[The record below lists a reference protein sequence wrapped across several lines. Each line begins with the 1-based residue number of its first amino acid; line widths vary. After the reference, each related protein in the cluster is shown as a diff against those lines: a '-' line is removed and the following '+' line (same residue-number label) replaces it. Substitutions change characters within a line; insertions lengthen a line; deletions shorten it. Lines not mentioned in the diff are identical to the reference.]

1 MELEKKQIREKN
13 RLGMIISIIIAV
25 SILLITVLGFVNA
38 VTPPLLVRLAV
49 GILIILVVTLLYGK
63 FKDSMVYR
71 HICSVAMILLYLV
84 TIFSGDLPEMYA
96 IVYSIAM
103 LVMLFSSMQMSIM
116 GAGAAILGT
125 VVYGIMLINK
135 GTMTPVAFV
144 VDIVY
149 VVATCTI
156 ACAITKL
163 QNRQNAESIQT
174 VRHGADQQLKTSH
187 DIVHLAEELNKRFVD
202 AQEMAS
208 ALTETMKTSNDSVS
222 EIAQSTRM
230 NAEAIEKQTGQTADI
245 QQSINDVGDEARN
258 MEEISTRTHA
268 SVEEGVLLIEQLKK
282 QATEVAKINTE
293 TKQTTEQLNE
303 SIRDVQEI
311 TNTILGISSQTNLLA
326 LNASIEAARAGE
338 AGKGFAVVADEIRK
352 LSEDTRK
359 ATEEI
364 SNIIAKLT
372 EDAESAAN
380 SMTLSAEYADKQNEL
395 ITQTGDKL
403 VSIKAETD
411 VLYNGVMQVSNS
423 VANIVT
429 ANGLIMDSIT
439 NLSATEQ
446 QVAASTETAMSL
458 SDSSMDALKNMNA
471 VLGDISQISEE
482 MGRVARG

>member
-1 MELEKKQIREKN
+1 M
-13 RLGMIISIIIAV
+13 
-25 SILLITVLGFVNA
+25 
-38 VTPPLLVRLAV
+38 
-49 GILIILVVTLLYGK
+49 
-63 FKDSMVYR
+63 
-71 HICSVAMILLYLV
+71 
-84 TIFSGDLPEMYA
+84 
-96 IVYSIAM
+96 
-103 LVMLFSSMQMSIM
+103 
-116 GAGAAILGT
+116 
-125 VVYGIMLINK
+125 
-135 GTMTPVAFV
+135 
-144 VDIVY
+144 
-149 VVATCTI
+149 
-156 ACAITKL
+156 
-163 QNRQNAESIQT
+163 
-174 VRHGADQQLKTSH
+174 
-187 DIVHLAEELNKRFVD
+187 
-202 AQEMAS
+202 
-208 ALTETMKTSNDSVS
+208 TETMKTSNDSVS

>member
-1 MELEKKQIREKN
+1 MDFEKKQIMEKN
-13 RLGMIISIIIAV
+13 RMGMIISIIITV
-25 SILLITVLGFVNA
+25 SILLITALGFFNGIKI
-38 VTPPLLVRLAV
+38 PLIIRLII
-49 GILIILVVTLLYGK
+49 GILSILAVTLLYVK
-63 FKDSMVYR
+63 FKDKLMYR
-71 HICSVAMILLYLV
+71 HICSAVMIEMYLT
-84 TIFSGDLPEMYA
+84 TIFTGDIPEMYA
-96 IVYSIAM
+96 VVFSIAM
-103 LVMLFSSMQMSIM
+103 LVMLFSNMRITI
-116 GAGAAILGT
+116 AGAIVAILGT
-125 VVYGIMLINK
+125 VVYGLLLINK

-149 VVATCTI
+149 VVATCLI

-163 QNRQNAESIQT
+163 QNRQNTEALQT
-174 VRHGADQQLKTSH
+174 VQHGADMQLRTSN
-187 DIVHLAEELNKRFVD
+187 DIVHLAEELNQRFVN

-245 QQSINDVGDEARN
+245 QQSINAVGDEAKN
-258 MEEISTRTHA
+258 MEEVSNRTHT
-268 SVEEGVLLIEQLKK
+268 SVEEGVQLIEQLKR
-282 QATEVAKINTE
+282 QATEVAKINNE

-338 AGKGFAVVADEIRK
+338 AGRGFAVVAEEIRK

-372 EDAESAAN
+372 EDAESAAS

-403 VSIKAETD
+403 ANIKQETD
-411 VLYNGVMQVSNS
+411 VLYNGVMQVSDS